1 MTTTFIAEIHNNADG
16 AVRYVGKGAARLAL
30 WPHFFRG
37 KQLLLN
43 RIEQLTRWNYLKDS
57 TLKIIRVSSLEAG
70 LKDSVAEIFT
80 LDEFKAL
87 PTKPLLSKP
96 GAVYKLQYANG
107 RWAGA
112 GVNGKTWA
120 HGGHVRS
127 AITSYPRGIKSF
139 VGGTVFE
146 ITYEDDGV
154 IPKEINRI
162 PAEKFYMMSPSS
174 ARHARG

>member
-1 MTTTFIAEIHNNADG
+1 
-16 AVRYVGKGAARLAL
+16 
-30 WPHFFRG
+30 
-37 KQLLLN
+37 
-43 RIEQLTRWNYLKDS
+43 
-57 TLKIIRVSSLEAG
+57 
-70 LKDSVAEIFT
+70 
-80 LDEFKAL
+80 
-87 PTKPLLSKP
+87 
-96 GAVYKLQYANG
+96 
-107 RWAGA
+107 
-112 GVNGKTWA
+112 VNGKTWA

-174 ARHARG
+174 ARRARR